1 MQAAAPEADC
11 LRLIGASDGA
21 AIASCA
27 ADGDAEAS
35 YAPVLQHGGIFYVYV
50 SGLAKHTG
58 NLLCRRQGSLLF
70 LGEASGNPFA
80 RPRASV
86 SCTVAELEP
95 DHPHYVELLDSLEAR
110 FGNVVGLLRTLPD
123 FRLLALTPIRYHYV
137 AGFGKAY
144 TFAANPNEPAP
155 SD

>member
-11 LRLIGASDGA
+11 LRLIAASDA
-21 AIASCA
+21 ATIASCA

-35 YAPVLQHGGIFYVYV
+35 YAPVLQHDGVFYVYV
-50 SGLAKHTG
+50 SGLARHTG
-58 NLLCRRQGSLLF
+58 NMLLRRQGSLLF
-70 LGEASGNPFA
+70 LGEAAGNPFA

-86 SCTVAELEP
+86 NCTVAEIEP

-123 FRLLALTPIRYHYV
+123 FRLLALTPTRYHYV

-144 TFAANPNEPAP
+144 NFSANPRDPAQ
-155 SD
+155 SG

>member
-1 MQAAAPEADC
+1 MQATAPEADC
-11 LRLIGASDGA
+11 LRLIAASDGA

-70 LGEASGNPFA
+70 LGEAGGNPFA

-86 SCTVAELEP
+86 SCTVAEIAA
-95 DHPHYVELLDSLEAR
+95 DNPHYVELLDRLEAR
-110 FGNVVGLLRTLPD
+110 FGNVVGVLRNLAD
-123 FRLLALTPIRYHYV
+123 FRLLALTPIRYQYV

-144 TFAANPNEPAP
+144 SFAANPNEPAP